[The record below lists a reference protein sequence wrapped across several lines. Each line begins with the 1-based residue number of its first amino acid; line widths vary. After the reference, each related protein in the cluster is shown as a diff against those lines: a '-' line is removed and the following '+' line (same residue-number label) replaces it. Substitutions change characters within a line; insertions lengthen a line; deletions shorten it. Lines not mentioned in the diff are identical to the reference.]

1 MNKQTET
8 KARDNRKQP
17 EQQKKASL
25 EKKRNDKQKNK
36 KNMHTRRTK
45 KDYIAENSL
54 TPFPVFLMV

>member
-1 MNKQTET
+1 MNKQTKT

-25 EKKRNDKQKNK
+25 EKKRNDKKKK
-36 KNMHTRRTK
+36 KNMYTRRTK
-45 KDYIAENSL
+45 IDYIAENSL